1 MSENCLI
8 DYLIKTIIY
17 VVNTI
22 KENSDIT
29 SLSSEF
35 TDSLDGFQFR
45 FGSVQAH
52 FEAHESREY
61 TVTFDH
67 PFPNE
72 CLGVIIQN
80 RFQASG
86 YVAVPEVLTK
96 NGFTFATVVSAA
108 SSYDSTVY
116 YLAYGK

>member
-1 MSENCLI
+1 M
-8 DYLIKTIIY
+8 
-17 VVNTI
+17 
-22 KENSDIT
+22 
-29 SLSSEF
+29 
-35 TDSLDGFQFR
+35 DGFQFR

-52 FEAHESREY
+52 FEAHESRKY